1 MGVFQNIAA
10 LAGNSTQIRPVDI
23 LSAGQQGM
31 QQVQAGLQG
40 ITGQMAENRKLDA
53 QQRADTAVSNLLK
66 EAPKGTTDPT
76 QFNQA
81 LGLASAYG
89 SQGMKDVARNAIQ
102 SATEGY
108 RTALQQENF
117 GKEFGL
123 KTNMF
128 EEQKRHTSVS
138 ENQAQQSINNLKTY
152 QDEKLALDKL
162 QLEYQDKWNKA
173 SNDVQRAQVG
183 ATLKSIGIQQQ
194 NLNFNQA
201 RSIAELKSLGYEQ
214 DKKGN
219 FNLNTNSPEYI
230 KSFDSRTTDSL
241 LKNVPNYAGFK
252 QLADSNDFFGG
263 YATPNSYNQKAYQDA
278 LTYITSPTT
287 NMDVIKNK
295 MRVADYLKSGNYNAI
310 NDLDLLL
317 PKKSK

>member
-89 SQGMKDVARNAIQ
+89 SQGIKDVAKNAIQ

-128 EEQKRHTSVS
+128 EEQKRHASVS

-173 SNDVQRAQVG
+173 SNNVERAKIGVS
-183 ATLKSIGIQQQ
+183 LKGIGIQQQ

-241 LKNVPNYAGFK
+241 LKSVPSYSGFK
-252 QLADSNDFFGG
+252 ELADSSDFFGG
-263 YATPNSYNQKAYQDA
+263 YVTPNSYNQKAYQDA
-278 LTYITSPTT
+278 LTYITNPTADM
-287 NMDVIKNK
+287 NVIKNK
-295 MRVADYLKSGNYNAI
+295 MRVADYLKSGNYDAI
-310 NDLDLLL
+310 NGLNLLL
-317 PKKSK
+317 PSKSK